1 MAAESNRC
9 YQDLHMATGNA
20 IDVLSPPAPARMP
33 LADCL
38 YTVPPR
44 VMEVAMYWIHLG
56 ATLAM
61 ATT

>member
-1 MAAESNRC
+1 MVAESNRC
-9 YQDLHMATGNA
+9 YQDLHMAIGNA
-20 IDVLSPPAPARMP
+20 INVLSPPVPARTP

-56 ATLAM
+56 ATLARDT
-61 ATT
+61 A